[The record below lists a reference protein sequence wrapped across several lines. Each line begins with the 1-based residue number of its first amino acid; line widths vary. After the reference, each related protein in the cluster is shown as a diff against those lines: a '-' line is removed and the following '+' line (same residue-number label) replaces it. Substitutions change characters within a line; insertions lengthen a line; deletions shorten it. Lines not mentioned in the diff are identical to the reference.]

1 MEYSEGSRTGF
12 ADGLDERKR
21 VKGDSPPSQQG
32 FWRKLQDQSCHH
44 LKGGA
49 EADLRGS

>member
-21 VKGDSPPSQQG
+21 VKGDSPSLTAR
-32 FWRKLQDQSCHH
+32 FL
-44 LKGGA
+44 A
-49 EADLRGS
+49 